1 MALSQGSQLM
11 SKHKPIKSWHGKAR
25 GFGHGMKKAKLHY
38 LGKK

>member
-1 MALSQGSQLM
+1 M
-11 SKHKPIKSWHGKAR
+11 SIKSGGVGIKIPKKRGSKAR